1 MGQKDLAQNDY
12 LNDKVRFADMCNGIL
27 FGGDD
32 MIRPEE
38 LPYDAA
44 QTICD
49 IAGIDIAFVKK
60 VNEKGREVACMCK
73 AWDDHK
79 ETGRREGRREGILIT
94 LVELVQKGLLAVNDA
109 AAQAGMSME
118 EFQQK
123 MQKM

>member
-1 MGQKDLAQNDY
+1 MDALIPTNESRY
-12 LNDKVRFADMCNGIL
+12 
-27 FGGDD
+27 
-32 MIRPEE
+32 EE

-49 IAGIDIAFVKK
+49 IAGIDIALVKK
-60 VNEKGREVACMCK
+60 VNEKGREVVCMCK

-79 ETGRREGRREGILIT
+79 ETGRREGILIT

-109 AAQAGMSME
+109 AAQAGMSLE

-123 MQKM
+123 MQKL